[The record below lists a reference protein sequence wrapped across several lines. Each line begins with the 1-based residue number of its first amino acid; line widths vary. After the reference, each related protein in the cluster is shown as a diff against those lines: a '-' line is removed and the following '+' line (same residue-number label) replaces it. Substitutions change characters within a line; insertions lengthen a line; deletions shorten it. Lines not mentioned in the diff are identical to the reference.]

1 MHDLLD
7 IELVL
12 LFTTQDLNLY
22 LGIYLLDTHLFK
34 ILLQLVEVF
43 LGGVGEQNPS
53 KEVQKIDNSV
63 GVGEEGVFREQPSRN
78 TVGLLADS
86 SPKVFGICTVA
97 GKN

>member
-12 LFTTQDLNLY
+12 LFSTQDLNLY
-22 LGIYLLDTHLFK
+22 LRIYLLDTHLFK
-34 ILLQLVEVF
+34 IFLQLVEVF

-86 SPKVFGICTVA
+86 SPEVFGVCKVA